1 MNKDPFEEDLEV
13 ALRRNSALP
22 LDPDIVVCLETGWSW
37 PELMATPA
45 WVVRDV
51 KVYLQKRALVQR
63 ERQKAR
69 EAKARMG

>member
-1 MNKDPFEEDLEV
+1 
-13 ALRRNSALP
+13 
-22 LDPDIVVCLETGWSW
+22 LETGWSW

-51 KVYLQKRALVQR
+51 KVYLQKRSLVQR